1 MNIRIRTRILYR
13 TTKQT
18 KLDSFKIEE
27 YIEDVNIQ
35 HKLSRGE
42 SHLCGRRIKHKRNV
56 QNLYFK

>member
-42 SHLCGRRIKHKRNV
+42 SHLCGRRIKHKHGW
-56 QNLYFK
+56 